1 MRTHGP
7 GHTSSAD
14 ETLAALAGAAIP
26 AAGAFTARAV
36 ATAMSSYTGSGTGTL
51 TAVSGSIGTQDGV
64 AMVTGDTLF
73 IPEGL
78 SNVSAVDAGPWYI
91 QNAGSAMVS
100 FVLIR
105 PSWWLHGA
113 TMPTAGTVKIGPE
126 GTFWPGTDWKS
137 FAPKGSVV
145 DTTDPAFF
153 PGRVTQQNH
162 ARGRVQDRQQRAHSP
177 GVWKQPV
184 QLLFHEVLVDPRD
197 VDDHVRGFCG
207 QRRLPR
213 LRCGRSLRG
222 DVHRHRRGDRRLDRQ
237 PHDRE
242 LVASGRST
250 TGTMLEAGAP
260 RKAG

>member
-153 PGRVTQQNH
+153 PGRVTQQITLAAGSKTVSN
-162 ARGRVQDRQQRAHSP
+162 VPIRQVSGSNPYNFFFTRSSWILATSTIMYEASAASA
-177 GVWKQPV
+177 GYLGSVAV
-184 QLLFHEVLVDPRD
+184 EVFAATSI
-197 VDDHVRGFCG
+197 GT
-207 QRRLPR
+207 
-213 LRCGRSLRG
+213 
-222 DVHRHRRGDRRLDRQ
+222 
-237 PHDRE
+237 
-242 LVASGRST
+242 VAATDASIGNLT
-250 TGTMLEAGAP
+250 IENW
-260 RKAG
+260 